1 MGKLL
6 EFLQLSDSAFRAVPM
21 NVAKRYLTEIGCDS
35 TGEPTDPIL
44 NAARFRDQVY
54 GLVLAGGAEWFNN
67 WCKDSKLRKPRTKDA
82 CGYANCGAVPP
93 RKNSTCLYDDAGN
106 RVYSLVFH
114 AVSYMQITMQTLAK
128 ESNLNAEG
136 FPWCGSIEDWAL
148 LYNEKLLERL
158 WSLHWLKW
166 APHGRSQG
174 GSRNLQ
180 KVRPKIVI

>member
-44 NAARFRDQVY
+44 KAARFRDQVY

-82 CGYANCGAVPP
+82 CGYAHCGAVPP
-93 RKNSTCLYDDAGN
+93 GKNSTCLYDDAGN

-114 AVSYMQITMQTLAK
+114 AVSYMQITLADLGK
-128 ESNLNAEG
+128 GEQHRCRGLSVVWLHRRL
-136 FPWCGSIEDWAL
+136 GSF
-148 LYNEKLLERL
+148 
-158 WSLHWLKW
+158 
-166 APHGRSQG
+166 
-174 GSRNLQ
+174 
-180 KVRPKIVI
+180 V